1 MLPPATLVELKRLA
15 GQPDATFRFM
25 DATWARIVYD
35 FALAHRMRV
44 MDSNHLL
51 QAITPLYL
59 GWLAS
64 YVLLVREAN
73 PLEVEQCIE
82 ALCRS
87 FEMQK
92 GYFVARWRWPD
103 KFNP

>member
-1 MLPPATLVELKRLA
+1 MKKLA
-15 GQPDATFRFM
+15 GKPDEAFRFP
-25 DATWARIVYD
+25 DGLWARIVYD
-35 FALAHRMRV
+35 FALGHRMRV

-64 YVLLVREAN
+64 YVLQVREADAA
-73 PLEVEQCIE
+73 EVEQCIE

-87 FEMQK
+87 FEAQK
-92 GYFVARWRWPD
+92 GYFIARWRWPD
-103 KFNP
+103 KFSP